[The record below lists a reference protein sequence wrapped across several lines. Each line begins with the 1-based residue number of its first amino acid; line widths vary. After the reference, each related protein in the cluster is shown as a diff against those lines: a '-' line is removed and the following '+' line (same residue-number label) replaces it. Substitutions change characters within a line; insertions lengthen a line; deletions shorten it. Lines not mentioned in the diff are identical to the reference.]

1 MWKHVN
7 SIQFTDDVLP
17 YVRMSLDCVAD
28 ILAVDWL
35 FKHQNH
41 WVPAQ
46 VLSLVESS
54 KQQRS
59 TIGYSEDLRSRMIKA
74 KNHQRSLW
82 TVRFFFSSSKAI
94 FTNEEDVF
102 LSQSVWQMTWYDMI
116 MMKYPQKPVLI
127 LQFVQDKRWQAP
139 SHLATNLSRRTFLT
153 SAPQRN
159 RTLTSTPLGEWLS
172 NWILGVKGRACCTLL
187 VLHWRIVLLW
197 SIYSA
202 VLKRAQCYQSN
213 QRKSNDIRCN
223 VDMCWHSAIQ
233 PSIPSGKLT

>member
-74 KNHQRSLW
+74 KNHQRSLR
-82 TVRFFFSSSKAI
+82 TVRFFFLQFQSNLHEWGRCFFKPISMANDMIWHDHDEISSKARVDSAVCPGQ
-94 FTNEEDVF
+94 E
-102 LSQSVWQMTWYDMI
+102 M
-116 MMKYPQKPVLI
+116 
-127 LQFVQDKRWQAP
+127 
-139 SHLATNLSRRTFLT
+139 T
-153 SAPQRN
+153 SAV
-159 RTLTSTPLGEWLS
+159 TSSDQSEPPHLS
-172 NWILGVKGRACCTLL
+172 DFSSPK
-187 VLHWRIVLLW
+187 
-197 SIYSA
+197 
-202 VLKRAQCYQSN
+202 
-213 QRKSNDIRCN
+213 KS
-223 VDMCWHSAIQ
+223 HAH
-233 PSIPSGKLT
+233 

>member
-82 TVRFFFSSSKAI
+82 TVRFFSPVPKQSSRMRKMFFKPISMANDMIWHDHDEISSKARVDSAVCPGQ
-94 FTNEEDVF
+94 E
-102 LSQSVWQMTWYDMI
+102 M
-116 MMKYPQKPVLI
+116 
-127 LQFVQDKRWQAP
+127 
-139 SHLATNLSRRTFLT
+139 T
-153 SAPQRN
+153 SAV
-159 RTLTSTPLGEWLS
+159 TSSDQSEPPHLS
-172 NWILGVKGRACCTLL
+172 DFSSPK
-187 VLHWRIVLLW
+187 
-197 SIYSA
+197 
-202 VLKRAQCYQSN
+202 
-213 QRKSNDIRCN
+213 KS
-223 VDMCWHSAIQ
+223 HAH
-233 PSIPSGKLT
+233 